1 MTCGLLNG
9 VLAFGDDISCT
20 ERVCSAKTYA
30 NSNYETTGAK
40 RHYQGR
46 VSITCNRGYET
57 SGDVFCSV
65 KEEGG
70 DVNGLDLMAM
80 DDWECGAKNCNER
93 TFPNSASGSI
103 TGKTGDTVTVTCSFG
118 YSTSSGASSG
128 TVQCQTDGEFDAL
141 SCTGNK
147 CAAKAYSNSN
157 QDETN
162 PVCFS
167 FHLFYLLPPRI
178 SLSVSAF
185 GFTSPFLSQLPV
197 LKVHFFCS

>member
-1 MTCGLLNG
+1 M
-9 VLAFGDDISCT
+9 
-20 ERVCSAKTYA
+20 CSAKTYT
-30 NSNYETTGAK
+30 NSNYETTGVAK
-40 RHYQGR
+40 TLYQNR

-80 DDWECGAKNCNER
+80 DDWECGAKNCNAR
-93 TFPNSASGSI
+93 TIPNSASGLI
-103 TGKTGDTVTVTCSFG
+103 TGKTGDTVTVTCSSG
-118 YSTSSGASSG
+118 YSTNSGASSG

-167 FHLFYLLPPRI
+167 FPFILFTAAPYKLICVCIWFYLSFSEPI
-178 SLSVSAF
+178 ASSHGAF
-185 GFTSPFLSQLPV
+185 VLLRNIFL
-197 LKVHFFCS
+197 VHLIASY